1 MNSGWISGVATAVL
15 LLCFIGIV
23 VWSFSSRRKQAFEK
37 AARLP
42 LEEDTLSA
50 DREVRP

>member
-15 LLCFIGIV
+15 LLCFIGVV
-23 VWSFSSRRKQAFEK
+23 VWSFSSRRKQEFDR
-37 AARLP
+37 AARMP
-42 LEEDTLSA
+42 LDDEPLQA